1 MNYRE
6 ALTWLFG
13 TQRFGIKLGLENSR
27 RLFSALGVPSPND
40 RIIHVAGTNGKGSV
54 CAMIESICRAQGY
67 RTGLFTSPHLVTF
80 RERIQVGG
88 ALIEEALVARGLTT
102 IRELIINWQAPP
114 TFFEIA
120 TALALHC
127 FHEARCDL
135 IILETGMG
143 GRLDA
148 TNATQPIVSVITPI
162 DLDHQRWLGETLEKI
177 ASEKAGIIK
186 PGVPAV
192 SATQKPEAENI
203 LRRRAYECSTSIN
216 FVTAPYEKTPLRLL
230 GAHQKE
236 NAALAIAAL
245 RATKIEVTRES
256 IGRGLAAVVW
266 LARFQRFNERIVID
280 GAHNVAG
287 ARVLAKTWCEVFG
300 DEKATLIFGVF
311 RDKEVAAIFR
321 EFAGIAAAVYLPAFR
336 GERALPPNELS
347 GVIAAVAPDIP
358 RRIFPSIAAAL
369 QSAQQNQFPILIAG
383 SLHLAGEALA
393 LLRGQ
398 PAAFEE
404 CAQ

>member
-1 MNYRE
+1 LNYRE

-27 RLFSALGVPSPND
+27 RLFAALGVPSPND

-54 CAMIESICRAQGY
+54 CAMIDAICRAQGY

-80 RERIQVGG
+80 RERIQLSGE
-88 ALIEEALVARGLTT
+88 LIDESAVAHGLTI
-102 IRELIINWQAPP
+102 IRELAVDWQPHP
-114 TFFEIA
+114 TFFELT
-120 TALALHC
+120 TALGLYC
-127 FHEARCDL
+127 FQQAHCDL

-162 DLDHQRWLGETLEKI
+162 DLDHQKWLGETLEKI
-177 ASEKAGIIK
+177 AGEKAGIIK
-186 PGVPAV
+186 PGAPVV
-192 SATQKPEAENI
+192 SAAQKSEVENV
-203 LRRRAYECSTSIN
+203 LRTRARECSTPLHFI
-216 FVTAPYEKTPLRLL
+216 TAPYEESALSLP
-230 GAHQKE
+230 GGHQRE
-236 NAALAIAAL
+236 NAALAVAAL
-245 RATKIEVTRES
+245 RVAEIEVTRKS
-256 IGRGLAAVVW
+256 IGRGLAAIVW
-266 LARFQRFNERIVID
+266 PARFQRFKDRIVID

-287 ARVLAKTWCEVFG
+287 ARVLAKTWREVFG
-300 DEKATLIFGVF
+300 AERATLIFGVF

-321 EFAGIAAAVYLPAFR
+321 ELASIAATIYLPVFR
-336 GERALPPNELS
+336 GERALPPNELRTM
-347 GVIAAVAPDIP
+347 IAAVMPGIP
-358 RRIFPSIAAAL
+358 RCLFPSTADAL
-369 QSAQQNQFPILIAG
+369 QSARQNQSPILVAG

-393 LLRGQ
+393 LLRGE